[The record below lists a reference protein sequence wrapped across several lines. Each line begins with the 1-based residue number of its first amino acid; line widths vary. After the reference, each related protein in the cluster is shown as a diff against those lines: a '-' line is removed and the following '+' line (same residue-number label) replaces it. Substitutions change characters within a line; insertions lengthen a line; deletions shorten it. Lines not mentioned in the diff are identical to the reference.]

1 MKASFFD
8 LLERAAWTFVQAFAA
23 VFAVTPLDNGK
34 TALAAAV
41 AAGLSAAKTLVKST
55 L

>member
-8 LLERAAWTFVQAFAA
+8 LLERAIWTFLQAFVA
-23 VFAVTPLDNGK
+23 VLAVTPLDNGK

-41 AAGLSAAKTLVKST
+41 AAGISAVKTFVKNT

>member
-8 LLERAAWTFVQAFAA
+8 LVERAAWTFVQTFVA
-23 VFAVTPLDNGK
+23 VLAVTPLDNAK
-34 TALAAAV
+34 TALAAAT
-41 AAGLSAAKTLVKST
+41 AAGLSAAKTFVKST